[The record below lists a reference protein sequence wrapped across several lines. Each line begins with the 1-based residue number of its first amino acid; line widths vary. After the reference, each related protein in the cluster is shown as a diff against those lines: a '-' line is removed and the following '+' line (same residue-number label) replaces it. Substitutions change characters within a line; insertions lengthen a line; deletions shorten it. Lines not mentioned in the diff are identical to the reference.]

1 MLYDTHL
8 WVFLIISHFLNIISH
23 VKLSLVRIN
32 VPMLQKELQPKR
44 TNRFLLPKR
53 QEQMTLRSQELI

>member
-1 MLYDTHL
+1 MTHTCGF
-8 WVFLIISHFLNIISH
+8 FLIISHFLNIISH

-32 VPMLQKELQPKR
+32 VPMLQKELRPKL